1 MDKSNGY
8 DAITSVYLQQRG
20 GIGSATVSKW
30 AASFAPGAAVIDL
43 GCGTGFPVT
52 KILVEAG
59 LHVYAV
65 DASAKM
71 VTIVQEHFPEVTVA
85 CEAVEECLFFDR
97 TFDGI
102 ISIGVIFLLSEEA
115 QRLVISKMA
124 AALNP
129 GGKLLFT
136 APIEKVT
143 WKDVLTQL
151 PSRSLGA
158 QAYRNLLVNADLS
171 IGEEFEDEGG
181 NHYYAANK
189 ETQSK

>member
-8 DAITSVYLQQRG
+8 NAITSVYLQQRG
-20 GIGSATVSKW
+20 GIGSAVINKW
-30 AASFAPGAAVIDL
+30 AAYLPAGAAVVDM

-52 KILVEAG
+52 KILTEVG
-59 LHVYAV
+59 LQVYAV
-65 DASAKM
+65 DAAANM
-71 VTIVQEHFPEVTVA
+71 VALVRQHFPEVTVA
-85 CEAVEECLFFDR
+85 CEAVEESVFFNR

-102 ISIGVIFLLSEEA
+102 ISIGVMFLLSEA
-115 QRLVISKMA
+115 DQRLFIQKMA
-124 AALNP
+124 AALKP

-136 APIEKVT
+136 APLEKVT

-151 PSRSLGA
+151 PSQSLGA
-158 QAYRNLLVNADLS
+158 EVYRNLLVTAGLS

-189 ETQSK
+189 